1 MNENESQLELM
12 HRYLSGAATREEV
25 EALEALILQDASVR
39 REFLRYAHL
48 DAALAGN
55 HRPQLS
61 QGVVGGTSRSA
72 RNIVKESLRWLSW
85 RPLTAAAAGIVFGML
100 CTSVVFGYV
109 ARKHD
114 VVQTLLVE
122 GFEDAAMILGRGVP
136 TSVGV
141 WSGDLLA
148 PVEAKDGV
156 KPAGGRRMLA
166 LQPQDGRTQSSAY
179 RFLDLTSLPLASA
192 GQSRQIEVM
201 VRFYGGEPGV
211 KSRLRLRLTAFAEE
225 AAEAHKLL
233 MNGAAPERTLAHVE
247 QSDSMKVGE
256 WNTRRLVMD
265 VPAEARVLLMTMLT
279 GLEPYSL
286 PMPERY
292 LDDVRVR
299 LITQEMPL
307 P

>member
-1 MNENESQLELM
+1 MKPNELD
-12 HRYLSGAATREEV
+12 
-25 EALEALILQDASVR
+25 ALIEDCLESRLSEA
-39 REFLRYAHL
+39 
-48 DAALAGN
+48 DAAKL
-55 HRPQLS
+55 
-61 QGVVGGTSRSA
+61 SA
-72 RNIVKESLRWLSW
+72 RLEQSAEARARYWEAASIHCLLEHTMQSSSLRVITGQTLPRIPGINRWRAW
-85 RPLTAAAAGIVFGML
+85 RPLTAAAAGIVIGML

-122 GFEDAAMILGRGVP
+122 GFENPAMILGRGVP
-136 TSVGV
+136 ASVGV

-148 PVEAKDGV
+148 AVEAKDGV
-156 KPAGGRRMLA
+156 KPAGGRHMLA
-166 LQPQDGRTQSSAY
+166 LRPQEGRTQCSAY
-179 RFLDLTSLPLASA
+179 RFLDLTSLPPASA
-192 GQSRQIEVM
+192 GQSRQIEVA
-201 VRFYGGEPGV
+201 VRFYSGEPGV
-211 KSRLRLRLTAFAEE
+211 KSRLRLRLTAFAEA
-225 AAEAHKLL
+225 AAEARELL

-265 VPAEARVLLMTMLT
+265 VPAEARVLLVTMLT